1 VSYLD
6 VLIERERE
14 KERKQASTQ
23 ERRDLASEIRRIEC
37 ELRPFARRL
46 RRMERERQ
54 GHLAV
59 YFPVFWYFWRAQC
72 RTAYLGRMGR
82 AA

>member
-1 VSYLD
+1 VSRLD
-6 VLIERERE
+6 ILIARERER
-14 KERKQASTQ
+14 RRATLQ
-23 ERRDLASEIRRIEC
+23 ESRDLASEIRRIEG
-37 ELRPFARRL
+37 ELRPFARRW

-72 RTAYLGRMGR
+72 RMAYLGRTGR